1 MYYVGNHNGCA
12 EVTALRAKIS
22 EMRDVALVQEREV
35 RERVRDEFSQL
46 VHSLHSLVF
55 EQRTQYDEFREQ
67 LMDTSLGS
75 VNEVRAD
82 VEQRLSAIRQ
92 NFLTGNTSTQH
103 CCHLYS
109 YYLIYWPFTLQ

>member
-1 MYYVGNHNGCA
+1 MA

-35 RERVRDEFSQL
+35 RDRVRDEFSQL
-46 VHSLHSLVF
+46 VHSMHTLVF

-67 LMDTSLGS
+67 LLDNSLGF
-75 VNEVRAD
+75 VNDVRSD

-92 NFLTGNTSTQH
+92 NFLSGNTST
-103 CCHLYS
+103 LP
-109 YYLIYWPFTLQ
+109 I